1 MRDPVPLALLFD
13 LDGTLMDTLE
23 TIVEAMNA
31 ACNDLGVSPPFR
43 AEELR
48 PTIGMPVQRELQLLR
63 GIVGP
68 LADEFT
74 DRYYAHFTR
83 AVERG
88 VRLYPEVKET
98 FPSFAGRP
106 IASMST
112 RRAHQVD
119 QMLRATGLRGVFRS
133 VVGGDQVSRPKPF
146 PDLPLLGAKTL
157 GVLPEACVVIGDSPV
172 DIQAGRS
179 AGMKTI
185 AVLYGY
191 GDPAAVA
198 DAAPDTTVRRF
209 SELPSVVRTLER

>member
-1 MRDPVPLALLFD
+1 LRDTVALALLFD
-13 LDGTLMDTLE
+13 LDGTLMDTLD
-23 TIVEAMNA
+23 TIVQAMNT
-31 ACNDLGVSPPFR
+31 ACDDLGVSPPFR
-43 AEELR
+43 AQELR
-48 PTIGMPVQRELQLLR
+48 PTIGMPVQRQLQLLR
-63 GIVGP
+63 GIIGP

-88 VRLYPEVKET
+88 VGLYPGVKET

-119 QMLRATGLRGVFRS
+119 RMLRITGLRGFFRS

-146 PDLPLLGAKTL
+146 PDLPLFGAKAL
-157 GVLPEACVVIGDSPV
+157 GVSPEACVVLGDSPV

-185 AVLYGY
+185 AAVYGY
-191 GDPAAVA
+191 GDSAAVA
-198 DAAPDTTVRRF
+198 DAAPDATIRHF
-209 SELPSVVRTLER
+209 SELPSVIRTLEH

>member
-1 MRDPVPLALLFD
+1 MALALLLD
-13 LDGTLMDTLE
+13 LDGTLMDTLD

-31 ACNDLGVSPPFR
+31 ACDDLGVSPPFR
-43 AEELR
+43 APELR
-48 PTIGMPVQRELQLLR
+48 PTIGMPVQRQLQLLR

-68 LADEFT
+68 FADEFT

-98 FPSFAGRP
+98 FPSLAGRP

-119 QMLRATGLRGVFRS
+119 QMLRITGLRGFFRS

-146 PDLPLLGAKTL
+146 PDLPLFGAKAL
-157 GVLPEACVVIGDSPV
+157 GVSPDACVVVGDSPV
-172 DIQAGRS
+172 DIRAGRS

-185 AVLYGY
+185 AVHYGY

-198 DAAPDTTVRRF
+198 ESGPDATIRRF
-209 SELPSVVRTLER
+209 SELPSVVRTLEG

>member
-1 MRDPVPLALLFD
+1 MTLALLLD
-13 LDGTLMDTLE
+13 LDGTLMDTLDM
-23 TIVEAMNA
+23 IVQAMNA
-31 ACNDLGVSPPFR
+31 ACDDLGVSPPFR
-43 AEELR
+43 ARELR
-48 PTIGMPVQRELQLLR
+48 PTIGMPVQRQLQLLR

-119 QMLRATGLRGVFRS
+119 RMLRITGLRGLFRS

-146 PDLPLLGAKTL
+146 PDLPRLGAKAL
-157 GVLPEACVVIGDSPV
+157 GVSPDACVVIGDSPV
-172 DIQAGRS
+172 DIQAGCS

-185 AVLYGY
+185 AALYGY

-198 DAAPDTTVRRF
+198 EAAPDATIRRF

>member
-1 MRDPVPLALLFD
+1 MRDAVVLALLLD

-23 TIVEAMNA
+23 TIVQAMNA
-31 ACNDLGVSPPFR
+31 ACDDLDLSPPFR

-48 PTIGMPVQRELQLLR
+48 PTIGMPVQRQLQLLR

-68 LADEFT
+68 IADDFT

-88 VRLYPEVKET
+88 VHLYPEVMEA
-98 FPSFAGRP
+98 FPSLAGRP

-119 QMLRATGLRGVFRS
+119 QMLRVTGLRGFFRS
-133 VVGGDQVSRPKPF
+133 IVGGDQVSRPKPF
-146 PDLPLLGAKTL
+146 PDLPLLGAKAL
-157 GVLPEACVVIGDSPV
+157 GVSPDACVVVGDSPV

-179 AGMKTI
+179 AGMTTI
-185 AVLYGY
+185 AALYGY

-198 DAAPDTTVRRF
+198 DAAPDATIRRF
-209 SELPSVVRTLER
+209 SDLPSVVRTLER

>member
-1 MRDPVPLALLFD
+1 VREAVTLALLLD

-23 TIVEAMNA
+23 TIVHAMNA
-31 ACNDLGVSPPFR
+31 ACDDLGVSPPFR
-43 AEELR
+43 SPELR
-48 PTIGMPVQRELQLLR
+48 PTIGMPVQRQLQLLR

-119 QMLRATGLRGVFRS
+119 QMLRITGLRGFFRS

-146 PDLPLLGAKTL
+146 PDLPRLGAKAL
-157 GVLPEACVVIGDSPV
+157 GVSP
-172 DIQAGRS
+172 
-179 AGMKTI
+179 
-185 AVLYGY
+185 
-191 GDPAAVA
+191 
-198 DAAPDTTVRRF
+198 
-209 SELPSVVRTLER
+209 